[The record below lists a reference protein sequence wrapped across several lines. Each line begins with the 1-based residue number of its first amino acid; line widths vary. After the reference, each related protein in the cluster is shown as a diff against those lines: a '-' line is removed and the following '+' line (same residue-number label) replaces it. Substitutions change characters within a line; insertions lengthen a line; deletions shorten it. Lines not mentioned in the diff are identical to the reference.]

1 MLALCWNLV
10 YKADLKSAALLGLG
24 VRISSGSLDLIIII
38 FVLNSQNFYVFLQM
52 KNKYNMK
59 NLSKIELQK
68 VVTSCSR

>member
-1 MLALCWNLV
+1 
-10 YKADLKSAALLGLG
+10 
-24 VRISSGSLDLIIII
+24 LIITI